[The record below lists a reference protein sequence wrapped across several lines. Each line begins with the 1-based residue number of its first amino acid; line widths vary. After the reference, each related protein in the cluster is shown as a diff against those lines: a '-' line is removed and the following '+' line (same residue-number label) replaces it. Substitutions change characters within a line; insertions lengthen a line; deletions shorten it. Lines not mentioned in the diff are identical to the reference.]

1 MSNNQNENMQN
12 PVSKIE
18 LAAWAVASEPIDNT
32 AVERVKEA
40 AKRLASETVADDRD
54 RTLEPGS
61 LQKQRR
67 GSSRAVSWL
76 IRGGVAAAIAGVIF
90 ATTLMPGSESAAFAA
105 ALKKLDLVKVFS
117 FDQVIHAENL
127 PTPAKNHVVVCE
139 DGRSRSEL
147 DGVVSVNDATG
158 ARRITLIESERM
170 AIVSPA
176 VEGLA
181 DFDQLTWLKELK
193 NLNNE
198 TTKDLGEK
206 EIDGVKAFGKEVVV
220 NKYRFQI
227 WVDAKAE
234 ELVLVEHFFP
244 EDSPIEKAVVRNLN
258 FDEEADET
266 LFSFEVPDGY
276 EAMDTNAEIVRLVHD
291 PEQNAIELMQ
301 GHADLADGKFPVSLG
316 DWSDWMDVL
325 SIDGKVNEELAGK
338 LGALLPFLSS
348 MREKD
353 FAYLG
358 DGVTLN
364 QKERV
369 IVFWYKNEEGKFR
382 AIYSDLT
389 AGEIK
394 ESDLPE

>member
-276 EAMDTNAEIVRLVHD
+276 EAMDTKAEIVRLVHD